1 MTAFSILD
9 RWENDATL
17 HRHWETEN
25 KTDFRKEVM
34 ALDWEILDLLDV
46 QHWAREKERTE
57 L

>member
-34 ALDWEILDLLDV
+34 ALAWEILDLLDV
-46 QHWAREKERTE
+46 QH
-57 L
+57 